1 MYGFHFKKMIDETHI
16 ISIVSLSLFFISEI
30 LGLSK
35 CQYNGV
41 LDILFKSCCCSDARL
56 CVDPSTPQI
65 NVV

>member
-1 MYGFHFKKMIDETHI
+1 MLDETHI
-16 ISIVSLSLFFISEI
+16 LSIISLSLFFISEI

-41 LDILFKSCCCSDARL
+41 LDFIFKGCCCSDTNI
-56 CVDPSTPQI
+56 CVNPSRPQI